1 MAQPSKRE
9 QRRQQEAKASL
20 YTKYNLDK
28 NHKVWISANDVILK
42 FPNGLEI
49 TYPPF
54 FFLALHIKSI
64 VERTVD
70 KKLSNEER
78 NGAKYEISMLLSMIV
93 RFEIDFQSG
102 MEKKVKEHVEIMKQ
116 EALDKIAKAE
126 QDKQNKDSGES
137 KEPAKP
143 KKDE

>member
-20 YTKYNLDK
+20 YTKYELDE

-42 FPNGLEI
+42 FSNGLEI

-70 KKLSNEER
+70 QKLSDEDR
-78 NGAKYEISMLLSMIV
+78 NGAKQEISMLLSMIV

-102 MEKKVKEHVEIMKQ
+102 MEKKVNEYVKIMEKETI
-116 EALDKIAKAE
+116 DKIAKAE
-126 QDKQNKDSGES
+126 QNKQNK
-137 KEPAKP
+137 
-143 KKDE
+143 KKNE